1 LKMKKQ
7 NYITLLLSLITLTA
21 VIGCSGCT
29 FASNVTSIN
38 QFDIKLTDIGFTQ
51 NTDLFS
57 PDILSISGNQLLFRV
72 DVIPKDTFTGEPFR
86 TIKLGNEDIGYE
98 TVTQSTP
105 AVWLVLLSKDGYY
118 FCDNGPLTWTP
129 EELQLPDAS
138 ERDYYKI
145 QNMEKRRI
153 KHVILG
159 ISSSD
164 KAVVAL
170 LEDSNELAR
179 ELYQGQWR
187 ALIRGNWLFGEDL
200 PKEFDEEYIRSKFED
215 IFYRHFRLLVVDLDG
230 LQRLR
235 GGGESNNQ

>member
-1 LKMKKQ
+1 MKNQ
-7 NYITLLLSLITLTA
+7 NYITLLLSLITLTT
-21 VIGCSGCT
+21 VLGCSGCSL
-29 FASNVTSIN
+29 ASDGTSIN

-51 NTDLFS
+51 NNDLFS
-57 PDILSISGNQLLFRV
+57 PDILSISGNQLLFQV
-72 DVIPKDTFTGEPFR
+72 DVTPKDTFTGEPFR
-86 TIKLGNEDIGYE
+86 TIELGNQDIGYE
-98 TVTQSTP
+98 TVIQSTP

-145 QNMEKRRI
+145 QGMKKGRV
-153 KHVILG
+153 KHVTLG
-159 ISSSD
+159 VSSSD

-187 ALIRGNWLFGEDL
+187 ALIRGDWLFGEDL

-215 IFYRHFRLLVVDLDG
+215 LFCRHFKLLVVEVDG
-230 LQRLR
+230 LQKLR

>member
-1 LKMKKQ
+1 MSVVLV
-7 NYITLLLSLITLTA
+7 T
-21 VIGCSGCT
+21 VPGCNGST
-29 FASNVTSIN
+29 FSPTRISTS
-38 QFDIKLTDIGFTQ
+38 QFDIKLIDIGFTQ
-51 NTDLFS
+51 DTGLFS
-57 PDILSISGNQLLFRV
+57 PDILSISGNQLLFKV

-86 TIKLGNEDIGYE
+86 TIKLGNKDIGYE
-98 TVTQSTP
+98 TVIQSTP

-118 FCDNGPLTWTP
+118 FCDHGPLTWMP

-145 QNMEKRRI
+145 QRMKEGRV
-153 KHVILG
+153 KHITLG
-159 ISSSD
+159 APSSD

-170 LEDSNELAR
+170 LDDSNELAR

-187 ALIRGNWLFGEDL
+187 ALIRGDWLLGEDL
-200 PKEFDEEYIRSKFED
+200 PKEFDGEYIRSKFED
-215 IFYRHFRLLVVDLDG
+215 LFYRHFRLLVVDADG